1 MVIPTGNMPPGRA
14 PRATEVRS
22 RHLAVL
28 VSLSKRH
35 QRRLRRQNEN
45 RSRTSTE
52 AEQSSAGAV
61 VDLSSAAA
69 DAKQSTETAS
79 NPTKKKAAKYRAK
92 LTTPDMEFKRG
103 IEPRNTANRVDTAE
117 GKEAVDR
124 VSEAIETALTME
136 IASEQTS
143 EALAASAHASVA
155 AAIGDIR
162 KRPTPPTKQKRPRGL
177 LQDDNEGDNED
188 EADDIS
194 VGHGDAVGDHD
205 DADNISDENGDDD
218 EATVP
223 YIPPVCVVEG
233 DPNLMS
239 GGARQCTG
247 LNSDDDSDA
256 DDEDDVEWEEDWEIG
271 EFSDEEPDP
280 VEWKSGWGYDPDN
293 FGPDPTYAADL
304 YDGPYGPSDSVLAV
318 AEDPLA
324 LFFYFLPPR
333 LWTQIAVETNRYHT
347 ESIPARA
354 RSIQVP
360 QRQKGEEV
368 ENYEDVRRRL
378 ANVQTVEAWQ
388 VLRAVGLLIAR
399 MLSPMRKRIAA
410 HWSVSNPGALPA
422 NRFGKFMS
430 RNRFFHILGNL
441 HFSNN
446 KSPQANTDRA
456 WKIRPVVDVLQRTF
470 SCGYKVPPVI
480 SFDEATLPSR
490 SRYNPTRQFNKV
502 KPHKWGTKMFVA
514 ACADTAYC
522 MRFVTRMCV
531 RDEYQLDAAFF
542 LAQVLMLN

>member
-256 DDEDDVEWEEDWEIG
+256 DDEDDL
-271 EFSDEEPDP
+271 PDSLCLS
-280 VEWKSGWGYDPDN
+280 VAKNASRLRVMKESGWGYDPDN